1 VASVGVA
8 CEVLVACGVGLAA
21 PSLAL
26 ALPAGTWEQGWRRR
40 RWRWRLPA
48 DRATCGRVSRGDP
61 VHVVG
66 TA

>member
-8 CEVLVACGVGLAA
+8 CEVLA
-21 PSLAL
+21 LAL

-48 DRATCGRVSRGDP
+48 DRANALAAGTQSMSSARHSVERG
-61 VHVVG
+61 
-66 TA
+66 A